1 MESDFSTRGEIF
13 LPRKSVGR
21 HSLYI
26 KAEFPF
32 PGMARNTFQ
41 VFRVLFLREDRKTD
55 IGFAGCPSAEP
66 LGLRDGGLLLGEYT
80 LLDELAG
87 FAQRVGQR
95 VARLDL
101 DWKRNIGGHDE
112 IMVLIADRNLLST
125 HPPGV

>member
-21 HSLYI
+21 HSLYT

-41 VFRVLFLREDRKTD
+41 VFRVSFLREDRETG

-66 LGLRDGGLLLGEYT
+66 PGLRDGGLLLGEHT
-80 LLDELAG
+80 LLDELTG
-87 FAQRVGQR
+87 FVQR
-95 VARLDL
+95 VAASASP
-101 DWKRNIGGHDE
+101 DWISIGNE
-112 IMVLIADRNLLST
+112 TSVATTKSWS
-125 HPPGV
+125 